1 MNNPK
6 LTPREK
12 DDVTIEEEGG
22 VFERK
27 IEHVPSSVQGKRRRD
42 DYHSVD
48 SQNKYRQHSD
58 GSRFATTTTEQDAL
72 PVPFWK
78 HINRGQIAFETRD
91 VGCFS
96 LLNRADDKECFDDKR
111 YLRVYKYPLQTLNVN
126 FDLKIGEADF
136 VTEGQSKNINA
147 MLWWLLQRKQDI
159 YKNNRFT
166 FDFLSW
172 RGVLRLIMFSIFEK
186 QSDWLLAVVK
196 FKNAYF
202 LCEYVTEKQLKEEEN
217 MTPEHRS
224 FCYYGHKFEEYVTKN
239 NLSTETLN
247 PSKQFSGVFQ
257 STIGSYRLL
266 YGAEMDC
273 VIEQSSSVTEHI
285 ELKVCAGKTLDDLP
299 FRYNRK
305 FAKWWIQCFLVGI
318 KMMIIGLR
326 DNNGIVN
333 TVCPL
338 DISSIERAAETWNRS
353 SFFNFFLI
361 FADFLRKHVI
371 TDYTHDY
378 KDVVLFRFLPSL
390 QKITVEQSSDSKYH
404 FIPDWFSK
412 EFL

>member
-1 MNNPK
+1 MASTNVK
-6 LTPREK
+6 SQEK
-12 DDVTIEEEGG
+12 EDVVLEEESG
-22 VFERK
+22 VIERR
-27 IEHVPSSVQGKRRRD
+27 IDHISSSIQGKRPRYD
-42 DYHSVD
+42 QHSTEPP
-48 SQNKYRQHSD
+48 SKYRQHSNRNHI
-58 GSRFATTTTEQDAL
+58 GMRTTVEQDVL
-72 PVPFWK
+72 SIPFWK
-78 HINRGQIAFETRD
+78 HINRQQTFFQTREI
-91 VGCFS
+91 GYFS

-111 YLRVYKYPLQTLNVN
+111 YLRVYKYPFQTLNVN

-136 VTEGQSKNINA
+136 TTEGQ
-147 MLWWLLQRKQDI
+147 
-159 YKNNRFT
+159 T
-166 FDFLSW
+166 
-172 RGVLRLIMFSIFEK
+172 
-186 QSDWLLAVVK
+186 VVK

-202 LCEYVTEKQLKEEEN
+202 LCEYVTESQVKEEEK
-217 MTPEHRS
+217 MTPEHRA

-239 NLSTETLN
+239 HLSTETLN

-273 VIEQSSSVTEHI
+273 IIEHSSSTTEHI

-318 KMMIIGLR
+318 KNMVIGLR

-333 TVCPL
+333 TLCPL
-338 DISSIERAAETWNRS
+338 DIAHIERSADTWNRP
-353 SFFNFFLI
+353 SFFNFFLLFI
-361 FADFLRKHVI
+361 NYLQEHVT
-371 TDYTHDY
+371 TDYALDR
-378 KDVVLFRFLPSL
+378 KDVVLFRFNPSS
-390 QKITVEQSSDSKYH
+390 QKITVEKSTDSKYH